1 MLQKQRQDKIL
12 EGLSGKGFLSVADA
26 VRSFKSSP
34 ATVRRDFAELSE
46 SGQAIKVRGGLK
58 ASPGGGMLP
67 FSARAG
73 IYSAEKEALAK
84 SAAAM
89 IKSGDVVFIDG
100 GTTTFHMAGCLPDMN
115 IRIITNS
122 LRLASALEER
132 SSNAR
137 WEIYLTGGFLY
148 TRSGILLGS
157 NAQGSLAQ
165 YHADLAFLSASG
177 IDGDGVY
184 NNSELVVDTERVMIS
199 NSDRTVIMA
208 DHSKIGKRGLCKVCD
223 IGKIGGII
231 TDKNVSS
238 RKSLKLIREKG
249 IEITL
254 VDM

>member
-89 IKSGDVVFIDG
+89 IKSGVVVFIVG

-231 TDKNVSS
+231 TDKNLDS
-238 RKSLKLIREKG
+238 RKSLNLIRKKG

-254 VDM
+254 VDV

>member
-1 MLQKQRQDKIL
+1 MLQRQRQDKIL
-12 EGLSGKGFLSVADA
+12 ESLSGDGFLSVADA
-26 VRSFKSSP
+26 VRIFNSSP
-34 ATVRRDFAELSE
+34 ATLRRDFAELAE

-58 ASPGGGMLP
+58 ASNGGGMLP

-73 IYSAEKEALAK
+73 IYSAEKEALAE

-89 IKSGDVVFIDG
+89 IKSGDVVL
-100 GTTTFHMAGCLPDMN
+100 HMAGCLPDMN

-122 LRLASALEER
+122 LRLASVLEEMKAG
-132 SSNAR
+132 SR

-148 TRSGILLGS
+148 TKSGILLGP
-157 NAQGSLAQ
+157 NALYGIAQ

-177 IDGDGVY
+177 IDESGVY
-184 NNSELVVDTERVMIS
+184 NSSELVVETERVMIG
-199 NSDRTVIMA
+199 NSDKVVIMA

-223 IGKIGGII
+223 IGKISGII

-238 RKSLKLIREKG
+238 RKSLNLIRKKG

>member
-1 MLQKQRQDKIL
+1 MLQRQRQDKIL
-12 EGLSGKGFLSVADA
+12 ESLSVNGFLSVADA
-26 VRSFKSSP
+26 VRIFKSSP
-34 ATVRRDFAELSE
+34 ATLRRDFAELAE

-58 ASPGGGMLP
+58 ASTGGGMLP

-122 LRLASALEER
+122 LRLASVLEEMKAG
-132 SSNAR
+132 SK

-148 TRSGILLGS
+148 TKSGILLGP
-157 NAQGSLAQ
+157 NALYGIAQ

-177 IDGDGVY
+177 IDESGVY
-184 NNSELVVDTERVMIS
+184 NSSELVVETEMVMIG
-199 NSDRTVIMA
+199 NSDKVVIMA

-231 TDKNVSS
+231 TDKNLDS
-238 RKSLKLIREKG
+238 RKSLNLIRKKG

-254 VDM
+254 VDV